1 MSLRHYI
8 DASVHQIRQTS
19 CSLSPGQSAQAFIW
33 LLTPLLANEQSRHCR
48 SQENPVWSFYKL
60 FGQFRAKQIPG
71 EVSGEPDTNKRGLQ
85 KDGQPKSASL
95 RDSTSLKQQRLI
107 SPRKLEGGDADGA
120 STSADIYEGLSTHR
134 SSTYSDR
141 RRLQAEQED
150 PSKE

>member
-1 MSLRHYI
+1 M
-8 DASVHQIRQTS
+8 
-19 CSLSPGQSAQAFIW
+19 
-33 LLTPLLANEQSRHCR
+33 
-48 SQENPVWSFYKL
+48 WSFNRL
-60 FGQFRAKQIPG
+60 FGQCGAKQSSG
-71 EVSGEPDTNKRGLQ
+71 EVSAEPDASKRGLQ

-95 RDSTSLKQQRLI
+95 KDGASLKQQRLI

-134 SSTYSDR
+134 SSTFSDR